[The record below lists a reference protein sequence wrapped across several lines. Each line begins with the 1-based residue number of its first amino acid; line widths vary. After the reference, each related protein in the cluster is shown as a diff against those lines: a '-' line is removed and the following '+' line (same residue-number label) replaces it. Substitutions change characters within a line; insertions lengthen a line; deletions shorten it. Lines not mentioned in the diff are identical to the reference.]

1 MRFVLRRK
9 VQIVLGSQ
17 LILQIHPLEAYTIA
31 RTFGRLS
38 ETNVPLFVK
47 KTTHLPA
54 ETCSINY

>member
-17 LILQIHPLEAYTIA
+17 LILQIHPLEACTIA

-47 KTTHLPA
+47 TDTF
-54 ETCSINY
+54 TS